1 MERFQFRILYRVF
14 LLRVVDL
21 EILSADGDTTKLLG
35 QFAALLAGV
44 SMLFCL
50 PLLFNGGGWHETDL
64 HVMEHLFIA
73 TTMLAVGLFSVL
85 SWDSIFPDKRDV
97 LVLAPLPVAPRT
109 IFTAK
114 LSALGCALGVS
125 ILALNVFTGL
135 LWPTLFCS
143 ATGVL
148 AVARAFA
155 AYWVT
160 LFAAATFMFFSIL
173 TIQGLASQLLP
184 RQIFL
189 RISALL
195 QVAAFCLFLG
205 VYIIEPGP
213 ATEELLKASAT
224 HWLPTY
230 WFFGLFQLLNGF
242 HGAMEPVFAELALRA
257 RIALEI
263 TVPGATATLMLSYL
277 RTLHKIVEAPD
288 ILPRSRRKRWTATL
302 RSSLSKAI
310 TLFCLRTMLRSRSH
324 RVILS
329 FYLGVGVAIVL
340 AYMFALYAAASTFV
354 SAPLL
359 AASILMLCVAV
370 GGIRVVA
377 SMPIALRANWIF
389 RITELQQPSSYLA
402 AVRRAFVVLGVIP
415 IWLGSAVLFLSM
427 WPLLFVLEHLLILGI
442 VGMILVELCLHSFQ
456 KIPFTCSYLPGKGN
470 LQYVFWACAF
480 LLLPLTIAGAQIE
493 MQMLVRPFGY
503 GSIVVALCVALT
515 FARWHTAVALQDV
528 THMQFEEEDHSEL
541 MRLSLNRD

>member
-1 MERFQFRILYRVF
+1 
-14 LLRVVDL
+14 
-21 EILSADGDTTKLLG
+21 
-35 QFAALLAGV
+35 
-44 SMLFCL
+44 
-50 PLLFNGGGWHETDL
+50 
-64 HVMEHLFIA
+64 
-73 TTMLAVGLFSVL
+73 
-85 SWDSIFPDKRDV
+85 
-97 LVLAPLPVAPRT
+97 
-109 IFTAK
+109 
-114 LSALGCALGVS
+114 
-125 ILALNVFTGL
+125 LNAFTGI
-135 LWPTLFCS
+135 LWPALFCS
-143 ATGVL
+143 ATGIL

-155 AYWVT
+155 AYWAT
-160 LFAAATFMFFSIL
+160 LFAAATFMFFSVL

-205 VYIIEPGP
+205 VYIIAPGP
-213 ATEELLKASAT
+213 STEELLKASAT

-230 WFFGLFQLLNGF
+230 WFFGLFQQLNDF
-242 HGAMEPVFAELALRA
+242 HGAMQPVFAELAQRA

-288 ILPRSRRKRWTATL
+288 ILPRSRRKKWTPTL
-302 RSSLSKAI
+302 RSSLPKAV

-329 FYLGVGVAIVL
+329 FYFGVGFAIVL
-340 AYMFALYAAASTFV
+340 AYMFALYSAASTFV

-359 AASILMLCVAV
+359 AASILMLCVVV

-389 RITELQQPSSYLA
+389 RLTELQPPSLYLA
-402 AVRRAFVVLGVIP
+402 AVRRAFVALGVIP
-415 IWLGSAVLFLSM
+415 IWMGSAVLFLSI
-427 WPLLFVLEHLLILGI
+427 WPLRFALEHLLILGI
-442 VGMILVELCLHSFQ
+442 VGMILVELCLHNFP

-480 LLLPLTIAGAQIE
+480 LLLPLTNAGAQIE

-503 GSIVVALCVALT
+503 GSIIIALGVALT
-515 FARWHTAVALQDV
+515 CARWHTAAALQHV
-528 THMQFEEEDHSEL
+528 PNMQFDEEEHPEL
-541 MRLSLNRD
+541 LLLGLRRD